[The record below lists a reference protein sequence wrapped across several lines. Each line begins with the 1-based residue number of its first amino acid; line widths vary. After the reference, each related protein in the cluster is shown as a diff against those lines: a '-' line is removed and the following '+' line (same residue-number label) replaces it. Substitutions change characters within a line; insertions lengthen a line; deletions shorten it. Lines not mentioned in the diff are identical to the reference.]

1 MTAGR
6 EFRDLLDGAKPL
18 VAPHVMNPLTAKLA
32 ERAGFKAIYLGGGPL
47 GYINTHL
54 EANLSLEEV
63 VQHCIAIRSA
73 CPLPLVL
80 DGTCGWGDPVHLHR
94 TMAMSEA
101 SGAAG
106 IEFEDQL
113 LPKRVHHH
121 VGIEHAIPQ
130 DLMVA
135 KIREA
140 VAARR
145 DPDFVIIG
153 RTNQIRRGKHDD
165 AIRRAEAYKEA
176 GSDMLF
182 VLAPTAEDLRF
193 VGERLPPPLML
204 QSLGGGIETL
214 GMTKQ
219 ELYDLGYRFL
229 VDPSSPLLAM
239 HKALRMAYEAMARGE
254 PDPTVGAGNAA
265 AEQDLIHEV
274 IGIDGLLAVELAT
287 VEEGE
292 ET

>member
-6 EFRDLLDGAKPL
+6 IFRDLLEGSEPL
-18 VAPHVMNPLTAKLA
+18 VAPHVMNPLTAKMA
-32 ERAGFKAIYLGGGPL
+32 EREGFKAIYLGGGPL

-54 EANLSLEEV
+54 EANLSLEQV
-63 VQHCIAIRSA
+63 IQDCVAIRSA
-73 CPLPLVL
+73 CSLPLVL

-101 SGAAG
+101 AGAAG

-130 DLMVA
+130 KLMVA

-193 VGERLPPPLML
+193 VGERLPAPLML
-204 QSLGGGIETL
+204 QSLGGGIESL

-229 VDPSSPLLAM
+229 VDPATPLLAM
-239 HKALRMAYEAMARGE
+239 HKALRLAYAAIARGE
-254 PDPTVGAGNAA
+254 PDPTVGEGNAT
-265 AEQDLIHEV
+265 AEQDILHE
-274 IGIDGLLAVELAT
+274 IIDIDRLLAVENAT
-287 VEEGE
+287 VDEGE
-292 ET
+292 EA

>member
-1 MTAGR
+1 MTPAR
-6 EFRDLLDGAKPL
+6 EFRELLDGPEPL

-47 GYINTHL
+47 GYINAFT
-54 EANLSLEEV
+54 EATLSLTEI
-63 VQHCIAIRSA
+63 VQLAVDIRSA

-80 DGTCGWGDPVHLHR
+80 DGTCGWGDPVHLYR
-94 TMAMSEA
+94 TIAMSEA
-101 SGAAG
+101 AGLAG
-106 IEFEDQL
+106 IEIEDQL

-121 VGIEHAIPQ
+121 IGIEHAIPQ
-130 DLMVA
+130 DLMAA

-140 VAARR
+140 AAARR

-153 RTNQIRRGKHDD
+153 RTNQIRRGKRDD

-176 GSDMLF
+176 GADILF

-193 VGERLPPPLML
+193 VGERLPAPLML
-204 QSLGGGIETL
+204 MSLSGGLQSM
-214 GMTKQ
+214 GMTKA
-219 ELYDLGYRFL
+219 ELYDLGFRFM
-229 VDPSSPLLAM
+229 VDPMSPLLAM
-239 HKALRMAYEAMARGE
+239 HKALRLAYEAIARGE
-254 PDPTVGAGNAA
+254 PDPTVGEGNAG
-265 AEQDLIHEV
+265 AEQDLIHEA
-274 IGIDGLLAVELAT
+274 IGIERWLAVERAT